1 MIINLLLIIPVI
13 GSIIIGIIPVS
24 ELSEK
29 EAENL
34 LMNSH
39 ARACEACALD
49 HSAMGETNKA
59 NKEEI
64 EKILK
69 KENTQRTRNLQIIG
83 LTFAILNFI
92 ISIYM

>member
-29 EAENL
+29 EAEKL

-39 ARACEACALD
+39 ARASALD
-49 HSAMGETNKA
+49 HSAMDETKKA